1 MLLCLSA
8 ISLKFY
14 CLTNIVF
21 HCGID
26 KNACYNNEGITKH
39 YCAMGIRSVI
49 VIYAKST
56 PNTISLDRDVEFIK
70 KALKTVAS
78 KPITLVCKDNT
89 SVAQMI

>member
-26 KNACYNNEGITKH
+26 KNACYNNGITKH

-56 PNTISLDRDVEFIK
+56 PNTISCCREVEFIK
-70 KALKTVAS
+70 NALKTVAS

-89 SVAQMI
+89 SVAQII